1 MDARIIAF
9 PFEQTGR
16 LLRQLSLS
24 GGAGNVLAIIIY
36 VLLSLSPCIAGIW
49 LKKKGSFCRVD
60 YLLFVLSAFLF
71 GVLYYMIN
79 PGLFT
84 VPVAGSG
91 KLLLGGSF
99 YSFLLGYL
107 LLRILKKTAEADM
120 SGLQRGLRVM
130 LYVAFVLFA
139 GMIAVELC
147 YSLPAAIRTAGM
159 ENGASLLGG
168 IENGASLAGGVEEG
182 ASLAV
187 TYFFLAFQ
195 SAVNVLPY
203 VLNLYLLSLSI
214 RAVNELLTQPYSD
227 KAVAAVKQVGVRSRQ
242 ALALAVIS
250 GMTFHAAQLLCRNK
264 LSRITVTASFPLF
277 SILFLLA
284 ILMVAK
290 YVEENQ
296 KLNRDN
302 ELFI

>member
-1 MDARIIAF
+1 MDVTIIAF

-24 GGAGNVLAIIIY
+24 GAAGNVLAIIIY
-36 VLLSLSPCIAGIW
+36 ALLSLSPCIVGIW
-49 LKKKGSFCRVD
+49 LKKKGTFCKVD

-79 PGLFT
+79 PGLFM

-130 LYVAFVLFA
+130 MYAAFVLFA
-139 GMIAVELC
+139 GMTAVELF

-159 ENGASLLGG
+159 ENGASLTGG
-168 IENGASLAGGVEEG
+168 IEEGTSLA
-182 ASLAV
+182 L
-187 TYFFLAFQ
+187 TCFFLAFQ

-203 VLNLYLLSLSI
+203 VLNLYLLSLAI
-214 RAVNELLTQPYSD
+214 RAVNELLREPYSD

-242 ALALAVIS
+242 ALALVVIL

-264 LSRITVTASFPLF
+264 LSRITVTASFPLI
-277 SILFLLA
+277 SILFILA

-290 YVEENQ
+290 YAEENQ
-296 KLNRDN
+296 KLKRDN
-302 ELFI
+302 QLFI

>member
-1 MDARIIAF
+1 MDVTIIAF
-9 PFEQTGR
+9 PFEQTGN

-24 GGAGNVLAIIIY
+24 GEAGNVLAIIIY
-36 VLLSLSPCIAGIW
+36 VLLSLSPCIVGLC

-130 LYVAFVLFA
+130 LYAAFVLFA
-139 GMIAVELC
+139 GLTAVELC

-159 ENGASLLGG
+159 ENSAGLAPGM
-168 IENGASLAGGVEEG
+168 ENGLSFAGGVEEG
-182 ASLAV
+182 ASLTV
-187 TYFFLAFQ
+187 TCFFLAFQ

-203 VLNLYLLSLSI
+203 VLNLYLLFLAI
-214 RAVNELLTQPYSD
+214 RAVNELLREPYSD

-242 ALALAVIS
+242 ALALVVIS

-264 LSRITVTASFPLF
+264 LSRITVTASFPLI
-277 SILFLLA
+277 SVLFLLA

-296 KLNRDN
+296 KLKRDN

>member
-1 MDARIIAF
+1 MDVTIIAF
-9 PFEQTGR
+9 PFEQAGR

-24 GGAGNVLAIIIY
+24 GAAGNVLAIIIY
-36 VLLSLSPCIAGIW
+36 VLLSLSPCIVGIW
-49 LKKKGSFCRVD
+49 FKKKGTFCKVD
-60 YLLFVLSAFLF
+60 YLLFVLSIFLF

-130 LYVAFVLFA
+130 LYAAFVLFG
-139 GMIAVELC
+139 GMTAVELC
-147 YSLPAAIRTAGM
+147 YSLPVAIRTAGM

-168 IENGASLAGGVEEG
+168 IENGASLLGGMEEG
-182 ASLAV
+182 TSLAV
-187 TYFFLAFQ
+187 TCFFLAFQ

-203 VLNLYLLSLSI
+203 VLNLYLLTLAI
-214 RAVNELLTQPYSD
+214 RAVNELLREPYSD

-242 ALALAVIS
+242 ALALVVMS

-264 LSRITVTASFPLF
+264 LSQITVTASFPLI
-277 SILFLLA
+277 SILFILA

-290 YVEENQ
+290 YAEENQ
-296 KLNRDN
+296 KLKRDN
-302 ELFI
+302 QLFI

>member
-1 MDARIIAF
+1 MDATIIAF
-9 PFEQTGR
+9 PFEQAGR

-24 GGAGNVLAIIIY
+24 GAVGNVLAIIIY
-36 VLLSLSPCIAGIW
+36 VLLSLSPCIVGIW
-49 LKKKGSFCRVD
+49 LKKKGTFCKVD
-60 YLLFVLSAFLF
+60 YLLFVLSIFLF

-130 LYVAFVLFA
+130 MYAAFVLFA
-139 GMIAVELC
+139 GMTAVELC
-147 YSLPAAIRTAGM
+147 YFLPAAIRTAGM
-159 ENGASLLGG
+159 ENGSSLLGG
-168 IENGASLAGGVEEG
+168 IENGASLLGGMEEG
-182 ASLAV
+182 TSLAV
-187 TYFFLAFQ
+187 TCFFLAFQ

-203 VLNLYLLSLSI
+203 VLNLYLLTLAI
-214 RAVNELLTQPYSD
+214 RAVNELLREPYSD

-242 ALALAVIS
+242 ALALVVIL

-264 LSRITVTASFPLF
+264 LSRITVTASFPLI
-277 SILFLLA
+277 SSLFILA

-290 YVEENQ
+290 YAEENQ
-296 KLNRDN
+296 KLKRDN
-302 ELFI
+302 QLFI